1 MDWEAPVGGGEDN
14 GEKGANI
21 QQRRS
26 QQSVITDINFL
37 FRAFYLFIHLFIY
50 GFFGIKHIAA
60 VLMGDFYSEFHNV
73 EVEISGWVKTRE
85 YEPREFIPM
94 THDILLVTLA
104 YTYEKKSYL
113 EMLILRIRE
122 SLKLLQFPRTKYS

>member
-21 QQRRS
+21 QQRHS

-60 VLMGDFYSEFHNV
+60 VSMGDFYSEFHKM
-73 EVEISGWVKTRE
+73 G
-85 YEPREFIPM
+85 M
-94 THDILLVTLA
+94 TH
-104 YTYEKKSYL
+104 
-113 EMLILRIRE
+113 
-122 SLKLLQFPRTKYS
+122 